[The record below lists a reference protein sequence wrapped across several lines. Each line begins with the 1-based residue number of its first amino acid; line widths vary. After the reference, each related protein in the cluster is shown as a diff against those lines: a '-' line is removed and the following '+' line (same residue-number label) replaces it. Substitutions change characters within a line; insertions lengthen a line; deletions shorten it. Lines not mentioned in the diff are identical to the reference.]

1 MILSKE
7 NAVDYRLIDRAS
19 ALRNSLIDEIEII
32 ESAQNLILLDTSS
45 EEFFNEFSN
54 FSSILKQ
61 NCSPSKLI
69 QLKSIDFD
77 EYLLNLLQNHN
88 DPFIVQRCLSCILTW
103 IINCVER
110 NLLFFSPDFA
120 LLISSIALSPELQ
133 DQRSILLSFA
143 ILKTI
148 CLFNPQCIPALIES
162 DFIKKIVNFYSD
174 CPEEKI
180 QAEILCT
187 LYSIIKS
194 KQVPFEIISDLTVI
208 FANLLSEQEN
218 PNLDIMLTLTSAF
231 AECGEECCFLLLEC
245 FPFKQLFLSFDNF
258 SNDEQASFLRLLISV
273 FDYSDS
279 NSLSIISNYFRWDIL
294 LSFIDRPDNNIII
307 QYFANLLSSAFQK
320 SPILID
326 GACETDVFPLL
337 LNWAETEKYSIQIA
351 ALFALLQA
359 FEYGFSTVGISLL
372 ESGLLSKIVF
382 LLDCN
387 SKMTILAKEVCK
399 AILVLYNFAEEN
411 SKTVLCEALNVDCAT
426 EILEAIENNEE
437 LPTDMLE
444 IIKECLEEI
453 QSDQLW
459 Q

>member
-1 MILSKE
+1 M
-7 NAVDYRLIDRAS
+7 
-19 ALRNSLIDEIEII
+19 
-32 ESAQNLILLDTSS
+32 
-45 EEFFNEFSN
+45 
-54 FSSILKQ
+54 
-61 NCSPSKLI
+61 
-69 QLKSIDFD
+69 
-77 EYLLNLLQNHN
+77 
-88 DPFIVQRCLSCILTW
+88 
-103 IINCVER
+103 
-110 NLLFFSPDFA
+110 
-120 LLISSIALSPELQ
+120 
-133 DQRSILLSFA
+133 
-143 ILKTI
+143 
-148 CLFNPQCIPALIES
+148 
-162 DFIKKIVNFYSD
+162 
-174 CPEEKI
+174 
-180 QAEILCT
+180 
-187 LYSIIKS
+187 
-194 KQVPFEIISDLTVI
+194 
-208 FANLLSEQEN
+208 
-218 PNLDIMLTLTSAF
+218 
-231 AECGEECCFLLLEC
+231 
-245 FPFKQLFLSFDNF
+245 
-258 SNDEQASFLRLLISV
+258 
-273 FDYSDS
+273 
-279 NSLSIISNYFRWDIL
+279 SIISNYFRWDIL